1 MKPAFKIKLTA
12 RELQALAAA
21 YEDYIPQCAARDVY
35 ELLELEHML
44 QHHRTITAMLDRGAK
59 TYTLALEPA
68 SAVAF
73 YIVWQRTDITDAP
86 LSKKVVCDIIR
97 EIDKIIKKSIFSSK
111 QKILTDYLGTKKV
124 YPNGVNQTVK
134 RTE

>member
-1 MKPAFKIKLTA
+1 MKPQFKIKLTA
-12 RELQALAAA
+12 KELAALASA

-44 QHHRTITAMLDRGAK
+44 QHHRTITAMLQRGSK

-73 YIVWQRTDITDAP
+73 YIVWQRTDIVDAP
-86 LSKKVVCDIIR
+86 LSKKVVCDVIR
-97 EIDKIIKKSIFSSK
+97 EIDKIIKKGAVNVR
-111 QKILTDYLGTKKV
+111 QILPV
-124 YPNGVNQTVK
+124 
-134 RTE
+134 